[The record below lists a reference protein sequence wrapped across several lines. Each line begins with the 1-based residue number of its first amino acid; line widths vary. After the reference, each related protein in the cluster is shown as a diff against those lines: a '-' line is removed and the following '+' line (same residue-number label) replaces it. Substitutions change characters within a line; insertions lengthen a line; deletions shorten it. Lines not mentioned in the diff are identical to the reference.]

1 MGPLL
6 ALVAVT
12 AAAAVPSTAAAVAP
26 SSFLTPSHG
35 IGCALQGGTLRCDVR
50 APLHPR
56 SHPAACDLDFGDS
69 FVLGRHGRARWL
81 CHGDTVLDPRA
92 RVLRYG
98 QRWRRAGRTCTSR
111 RSGLTCRNGSG
122 HGFRLSRQV
131 QRRF

>member
-12 AAAAVPSTAAAVAP
+12 AAAAAP
-26 SSFLTPSHG
+26 SSFQTPSHG
-35 IGCALQGGTLRCDVR
+35 IACALQGATLRCDVR
-50 APLHPR
+50 APR
-56 SHPAACDLDFGDS
+56 HPAPRPASCDLDYGDS
-69 FVLGRHGRARWL
+69 VLLGRHGRARWL

-98 QRWRRAGRTCTSR
+98 HRWQRAGLTCTSR
-111 RSGLTCRNGSG
+111 RGGLTCRNRAG